1 MFRNIPQYFQGH
13 KYLTLSKMTL
23 KLNLSEIP
31 TGFSQNWLQN
41 GSGGPRVCWVYCH
54 AVVLHPLDHP
64 KHLVQLLLQWLFR
77 SKQNID
83 TNGS

>member
-1 MFRNIPQYFQGH
+1 MLRNIPKYFKGP

-41 GSGGPRVCWVYCH
+41 GSGGPRVWVYCH

-64 KHLVQLLLQWLFR
+64 KHLVQLLLQLLFR